1 MRRHTKEMTHAKRY
15 NFIIKP
21 EIHIK
26 RNVEE
31 KMYHSFYE
39 MIGDWT
45 KNWGIYFLNI
55 FLKKLKKNHFSVH

>member
-26 RNVEE
+26 KNVKE
-31 KMYHSFYE
+31 KMSHSFYE
-39 MIGDWT
+39 MIGERIRS
-45 KNWGIYFLNI
+45 WGNFYENEKFH
-55 FLKKLKKNHFSVH
+55 FLKS